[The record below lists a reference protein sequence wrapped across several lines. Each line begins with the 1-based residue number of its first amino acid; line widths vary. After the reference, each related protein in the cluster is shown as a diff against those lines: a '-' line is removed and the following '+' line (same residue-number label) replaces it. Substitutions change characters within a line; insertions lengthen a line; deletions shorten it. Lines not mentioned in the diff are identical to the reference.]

1 MENRKNRTYRVNNT
15 LLHEQSYEEVSSFKY
30 WVSLVSRNSDV
41 TVDIKPSSNQLSH
54 TAAKFG
60 QLLTELLLSPWL
72 GKGKYC
78 LIYMKM
84 EFGKLEPVWNHKIC
98 TRTLILYRIFKLE
111 DWSGWTTWLEWRISD
126 YQRRFWTPS
135 WIKSKK
141 LVDLNKDG
149 LMVSKLI

>member
-1 MENRKNRTYRVNNT
+1 MNNPMKRFQVLNVYSLLFHITVILQMT
-15 LLHEQSYEEVSSFKY
+15 LNL
-30 WVSLVSRNSDV
+30 
-41 TVDIKPSSNQLSH
+41 LSH

-72 GKGKYC
+72 GKEKYC
-78 LIYMKM
+78 LIYENGVWQIRTSSEPKNLYKDPNILWDIKM
-84 EFGKLEPVWNHKIC
+84 
-98 TRTLILYRIFKLE
+98 E

-126 YQRRFWTPS
+126 YQRFWMPS
-135 WIKSKK
+135 WIKSEK